1 MDIVGALTTQLKLEE
16 DAAASLCGG
25 LLLLVEEL
33 SRERLGDDVAA
44 QLRAAVPE
52 LGVWQSSAPTLK
64 LSLDALPPPA
74 PPGDEGEFA
83 NVLARFGL
91 DATKTPVASML
102 LMQFLTRRLEPALV
116 DSLVG
121 AIPSLG

>member
-1 MDIVGALTTQLKLEE
+1 MDLVGVLATQLHLEE
-16 DAAASLCGG
+16 DAAASLGGG

-33 SRERLGDDVAA
+33 ARERLGDAVAE
-44 QLRAAVPE
+44 QLRVAVPE
-52 LGVWQSSAPTLK
+52 LGVWQSSAPPLP
-64 LSLDALPPPA
+64 LGLEGLPPAA

-91 DATKTPVASML
+91 DATKTPIASML
-102 LMQFLTRRLEPALV
+102 LMQFLARRLEPAMV